1 MSSVKSL
8 SKQLSQHKGKIGP
21 HGQSGEEED
30 VGPPFL
36 AENLADECICSV
48 QLHP

>member
-1 MSSVKSL
+1 M
-8 SKQLSQHKGKIGP
+8 SKQLRQHKLKVGQ
-21 HGQSGEEED
+21 HGRVGEEAD

-36 AENLADECICSV
+36 AENLTDECSCSV